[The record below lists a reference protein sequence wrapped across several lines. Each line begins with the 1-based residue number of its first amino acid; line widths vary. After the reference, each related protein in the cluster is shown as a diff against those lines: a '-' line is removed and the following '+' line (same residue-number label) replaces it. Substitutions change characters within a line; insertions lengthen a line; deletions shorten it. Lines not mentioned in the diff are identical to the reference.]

1 MKNIIL
7 SMVAKISR
15 MEVDA
20 KQLTAQVEAQSL
32 LLSAVFLTVGK
43 NGGPQEAIESVN
55 KAINSVLDS
64 ADDVLKSDATL
75 LFEQFQALIEITR
88 LIDKADPELDAEALN
103 ALNGVTPDS
112 EI

>member
-7 SMVAKISR
+7 GMIAKISR
-15 MEVDA
+15 MEADS

-43 NGGPQEAIESVN
+43 NGGPQEIIESVN
-55 KAINSVLDS
+55 KAINSALDS
-64 ADDVLKSDATL
+64 ADEVLKSDAKI
-75 LFEQFQALIEITR
+75 LFEQFQVLIDMTR
-88 LIDKADPELDAEALN
+88 LIDKADPELDSDALN
-103 ALNGVTPDS
+103 ALNGIRPDS